1 MGGAKFPG
9 NRWSILTIIGLT
21 KSVCYRSSPARAGA
35 QTRILD
41 RRTREG
47 NRMASRPAGITA
59 NRRSHAS
66 LELAMHHEIVPRKFH
81 YGLGAMPLT
90 SMRRSVT
97 AIEPSRQWSLALFG
111 RYLAFMALGNLLWEI
126 AQLPLYIIWSSGT
139 WRDLV
144 IAVVHCTLGDVLV
157 SAVCFVS
164 AFLLSG
170 GGGDQRARWIP
181 TISIFLGVSY
191 TAFSEWLNVSVLE
204 SWAYA
209 PAMPVLPGI
218 GTGLSPLLQWL
229 VIPALGFW
237 FVSRS
242 RIAQANAKVADPSNK
257 HLLCWFALGLSATLV
272 IGWPHLSFAAS

>member
-1 MGGAKFPG
+1 
-9 NRWSILTIIGLT
+9 
-21 KSVCYRSSPARAGA
+21 
-35 QTRILD
+35 
-41 RRTREG
+41 
-47 NRMASRPAGITA
+47 MASRPAGTTA

-81 YGLGAMPLT
+81 CGLGAMPLR
-90 SMRRSVT
+90 SMRRSMT

-126 AQLPLYIIWSSGT
+126 AQLPLYIIWSPGT

-242 RIAQANAKVADPSNK
+242 RIAQENAKVADPSNK
-257 HLLCWFALGLSATLV
+257 HLLCWFGLGLSATLV